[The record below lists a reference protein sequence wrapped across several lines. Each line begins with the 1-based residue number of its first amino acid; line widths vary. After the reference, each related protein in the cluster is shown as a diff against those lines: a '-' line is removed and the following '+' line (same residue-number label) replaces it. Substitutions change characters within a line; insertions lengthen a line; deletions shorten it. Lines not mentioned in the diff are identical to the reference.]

1 MEFLVLTNIGLYKS
15 QMKSIAPVNEVV
27 RGQPIN
33 INHSDSN
40 PECYTKIMAIRVVE
54 FSSGGYKIRKIFA

>member
-1 MEFLVLTNIGLYKS
+1 MEFLALTNIGLSKS

-27 RGQPIN
+27 RGQPIK

-40 PECYTKIMAIRVVE
+40 PEFYTYIKVKYESMSLLTNNLAL
-54 FSSGGYKIRKIFA
+54 